1 MRPPFSPLLALILA
15 LPASAE
21 TLCEGTPV
29 SVSAPPAQ
37 TERLCRAVQAALPQ
51 LAACGLALETP
62 VSITLADS
70 LPGDCLGLYHCGE
83 DRIEL
88 VSPEAL
94 SGQRRADGVFA
105 SLPDDRYFDSIVA
118 HELAHAAHDARPCPS
133 GLCLATSEYLAYN
146 FQILGLTPEDRAR
159 VEATL
164 DMRSPVSHDAVNA
177 MILLFAPDAFA
188 ARAWAHLNQRADPC
202 AYLRHVAAGDFTF
215 DRPAR

>member
-1 MRPPFSPLLALILA
+1 MRLPFPLLALVLA

-29 SVSAPPAQ
+29 RMTAPPAQ
-37 TERLCRAVQAALPQ
+37 AETLCTAVQQALPR

-62 VSITLADS
+62 VSITLTDS

-83 DRIEL
+83 QRIEL
-88 VSPEAL
+88 LAPEAL
-94 SGQRRADGVFA
+94 SEQRRTDGVFA
-105 SLPDDRYFDSIVA
+105 ALPDARYFDSIVM

-146 FQILGLTPEDRAR
+146 FQILGLAPEDRAR
-159 VEATL
+159 VEASL
-164 DMRSPVSHDAVNA
+164 DMQSPVSHDAVNK
-177 MILLFAPDAFA
+177 IVLLFAPDAFA
-188 ARAWAHLNQRADPC
+188 ARAWAHLNQRDDPC